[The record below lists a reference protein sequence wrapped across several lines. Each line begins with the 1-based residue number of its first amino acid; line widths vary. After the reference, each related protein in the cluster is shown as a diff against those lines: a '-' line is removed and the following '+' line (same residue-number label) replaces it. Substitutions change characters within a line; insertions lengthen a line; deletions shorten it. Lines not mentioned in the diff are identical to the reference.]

1 MRAISLF
8 RIWHRRFI
16 DLIFCSRRQCK
27 ICAVCG
33 FDFGS
38 VLFRIC
44 LGQIPNGSILL
55 NKVFRLII
63 GECDLGI
70 YRIHVVTPR
79 ADHTVKALYSSTR
92 LDHHIFLRKMRIIAN
107 RATADHATA
116 VLDLNLRQIRHVIE
130 HI

>member
-16 DLIFCSRRQCK
+16 DLLFCSRRQRK
-27 ICAVCG
+27 
-33 FDFGS
+33 
-38 VLFRIC
+38 IC

-70 YRIHVVTPR
+70 YRIHVVTLR

-92 LDHHIFLRKMRIIAN
+92 LDHHISLRKMRIIAN